1 MKIYNKLIRD
11 NIPELIE
18 KDGQKYQVKILC
30 EEEFKEELLK
40 KLVEEAR
47 EVLEAKDENKE
58 LIKELADVLE
68 VMENIMSIFKLDK
81 NEIEKMQKERRTSRG
96 GFEKKLFLEYI
107 EE

>member
-18 KDGQKYQVKILC
+18 KDGQKYSMKILS

-40 KLVEEAR
+40 KLVEEAQ
-47 EVLEAKDENKE
+47 EVLEAKDKNKE
-58 LIKELADVLE
+58 LVKELADVLE
-68 VMENIMSIFKLDK
+68 VMENIISIFKLDK
-81 NEIEKMQKERRTSRG
+81 NEIEKVQNERRISRG

>member
-1 MKIYNKLIRD
+1 M
-11 NIPELIE
+11 
-18 KDGQKYQVKILC
+18 KILC